1 LTCDIVQA
9 IFPKG
14 KHKDFKGQRSLEG
27 KKVAWM
33 REFKLDKYFKVKTKF
48 REVNNR
54 QSGFN
59 LLNAGKIDF
68 WIDPAVLLEPDW
80 KNLTVKKEDYEAHD
94 VLYLPMC
101 MAFANTPKGKKLA
114 ELWDSRMVVLN
125 KSGEMKKIYKKH
137 DWPSYPM
144 DKDGN
149 TVDPNALK

>member
-80 KNLTVKKEDYEAHD
+80 KNLTVKKEDYEK
-94 VLYLPMC
+94 PMMSSIFPC
-101 MAFANTPKGKKLA
+101 A
-114 ELWDSRMVVLN
+114 
-125 KSGEMKKIYKKH
+125 
-137 DWPSYPM
+137 WPSPIRPRER
-144 DKDGN
+144 N
-149 TVDPNALK
+149 SPNCGTHEWWFSTNRAR